1 VIAAFIVPPH
11 WDLHRTAAM
20 ASELGMRL
28 FSNGSE
34 TVICKDKPAGYIPVA
49 VAVKQ

>member
-1 VIAAFIVPPH
+1 MITAFIVPPH
-11 WDLHRTAAM
+11 WNLHATAEVA
-20 ASELGMRL
+20 AELGMRL